1 MKKIK
6 ISALLMMCL
15 LVVSGFMFTACDN
28 DDLSTNQFTG
38 GVSLNVF
45 GPCPVTRGGV
55 LRFIGS
61 GMDQVTGVLI
71 PGCSEITGDGITVV
85 SSQEIRVTVPEEA
98 EEGQIT
104 LYAPGVT
111 ITTITNITFTE
122 TVTIESFEPSVV
134 KPGDELTITGTY
146 LELMHAV
153 IFSDEVTVNEEDF
166 ISHSRYEIKLI
177 VPAEAQTGEIGVSDL
192 AMQEDGTIEEN
203 GIANEVYSDSI
214 LTVVLP
220 AVTSVSGNTTAAKP
234 GDVITIAGTDL
245 DLVTSVL
252 MPNDSIAEFTYDAA
266 DGTIAIT
273 LPTSASDGD
282 VRIVPASGVE
292 VTAFSLVMAVPTDLV
307 SNPASELRVDDI
319 ITITGTNLD
328 LVTNVTFPGMEEDTE
343 LASQSE
349 TEITVVM
356 PEMAQSGDLV
366 LNLIS
371 GKTVTLAIST
381 AKPKNL
387 VYQSASVGGGDN
399 LVVTGDNLDLVV
411 SVTFSGDVSVS
422 TFVSQSET
430 ELTLVVPTTAE
441 SGVVTFA
448 MNNGE
453 TVEGS
458 ELTIT
463 SPISAYLVSAPSRL
477 VQGEVVELEIANGE
491 HLTNLTINDVQ
502 PQFICDASSGILTL
516 KVPSD
521 MSGTCTMLLISDNGE
536 VSYEVEIVG
545 SETTIWE
552 GEEYINWTGMQD
564 LAWGGYDWSQVS
576 AGQTLNIYL
585 TEDTDYDYWQIRIA
599 NGSWEALTD
608 WSALVGSSELL
619 LDAGATSY
627 SYTLTEN
634 DVEQLVNEGGLV
646 LTGCYYTVTSIT
658 IGN

>member
-71 PGCSEITGDGITVV
+71 PGCSEITGDDITVV

-252 MPNDSIAEFTYDAA
+252 MPNDSIAEFTYDA

-463 SPISAYLVSAPSRL
+463 SPISAYLVSAPSTL